1 LTPRDAGV
9 IIQPTHSAQSNQDH
23 FKREYLMWKKIEN
36 FANSRFEPSSNE
48 TPEQPAGGMDAM
60 LEDAIEGNGAQEDEF
75 TAGSTTSVAAPQAEL
90 PKPPSAQQESGAT
103 LGAYTEAVKKFTKS
117 ASAFIEH
124 VPLLAEAREAYEEAT
139 RASTEL
145 RRVLDSGD
153 ENLRALMTQLEQM
166 ANVNLGS
173 VPILRSISDK
183 KKPEASQLGPIRGS
197 DEGKSGIKRFP

>member
-1 LTPRDAGV
+1 
-9 IIQPTHSAQSNQDH
+9 
-23 FKREYLMWKKIEN
+23 
-36 FANSRFEPSSNE
+36 
-48 TPEQPAGGMDAM
+48 MDAM
-60 LEDAIEGNGAQEDEF
+60 LEDAIEANGFQDDEF

-90 PKPPSAQQESGAT
+90 PKAPSAQQESGAT

-153 ENLRALMTQLEQM
+153 ENLRALMTQLEQI
-166 ANVNLGS
+166 AHEDVAAALGVTVNHVGVLLFRARAALQEKLKG
-173 VPILRSISDK
+173 VIPTPGRST
-183 KKPEASQLGPIRGS
+183 
-197 DEGKSGIKRFP
+197 